1 MTRISHRV
9 ENMISINE
17 LSRGLRVVRE
27 ALRYAFFANGALTF
41 GVTSAMV
48 FCRSREGL
56 ASPDLQLLFTPASYS
71 AVEIKEFDTNPGVTV
86 AVCPVRPGSRGT
98 IMATSA
104 DPLER
109 PVIRPNYLSDDSDAH
124 VLWSGIEKTRSIL
137 ESPAMAQHSTGEIA
151 PGPDVNSME
160 TAREY
165 ARNTGNTIYHPVG
178 TCKMGEDPLAVVD
191 PRLRVHG
198 LSGLRVIDASIMPTV
213 TTGNT
218 NAPTIMIAEKG
229 AAMILEDNKA
239 A

>member
-1 MTRISHRV
+1 
-9 ENMISINE
+9 

-27 ALRYAFFANGALTF
+27 AMRYALFANGALTF

-71 AVEIKEFDTNPGVTV
+71 AVEIKEFDKNPGVTV
-86 AVCPVRPGSRGT
+86 AVCPVRPESRGT

-104 DPLER
+104 NPLDR
-109 PVIRPNYLSDDSDAH
+109 PAIHPNYLTAEGDAH
-124 VLWSGIEKTRSIL
+124 VLWSGVQKTRAIL
-137 ESPAMAQHSTGEIA
+137 EAPALADHSLGEIA
-151 PGPDVNSME
+151 PGPSVNSME
-160 TAREY
+160 TARQY
-165 ARNTGNTIYHPVG
+165 GRDFGNTIYHPVG
-178 TCKMGEDPLAVVD
+178 TCKMGEDPMAVVD
-191 PRLRVHG
+191 SRLRVHG

-229 AAMILEDNKA
+229 AAMILEDTKA